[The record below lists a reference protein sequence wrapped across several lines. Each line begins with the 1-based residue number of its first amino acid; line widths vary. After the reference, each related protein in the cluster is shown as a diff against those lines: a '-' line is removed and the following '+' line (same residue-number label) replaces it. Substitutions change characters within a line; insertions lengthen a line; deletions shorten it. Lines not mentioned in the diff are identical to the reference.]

1 MDMKK
6 SKTTKCIVLVQIFVL
21 LLSGCGL
28 SAQPNEK
35 KQFTKTYLDVFD
47 TVTTIIGREESEEAF
62 QKKAEQIHETLV
74 TYHQLFDIY
83 NDYEGIVNLKTV
95 NELAGKEPVVVD
107 RKILDLLLLCKEEAE
122 LTEGAVNIALGSV
135 LDIWHEARA
144 EAIEN
149 PETAKLP
156 DRNALE
162 NAMEHTDISQLLID
176 E

>member
-35 KQFTKTYLDVFD
+35 KQYTITYLDVFD

-83 NDYEGIVNLKTV
+83 NDYEGIVNLKTP
-95 NELAGKEPVVVD
+95 N
-107 RKILDLLLLCKEEAE
+107 
-122 LTEGAVNIALGSV
+122 
-135 LDIWHEARA
+135 
-144 EAIEN
+144 
-149 PETAKLP
+149 
-156 DRNALE
+156 
-162 NAMEHTDISQLLID
+162 
-176 E
+176 

>member
-1 MDMKK
+1 MKR
-6 SKTTKCIVLVQIFVL
+6 TLAL
-21 LLSGCGL
+21 LLVLSILLCGCAY
-28 SAQPNEK
+28 AQP
-35 KQFTKTYLDVFD
+35 QSQTQYTATFLTLFD

-122 LTEGAVNIALGSV
+122 LTEGAVNIAFGGM

-176 E
+176 EE